1 MTNWQKEFDEKF
13 EVSNVSD
20 SEQVEECF
28 PCEGG
33 FCDMSPTE
41 IKSFISQVEANA
53 IQEGYNRGR
62 LRCLQQHYGKELE
75 EQVNAAIKRTK
86 EGVRKTIEANKEKW
100 AQGLVYLVDKDI
112 ENQWQAAE
120 AHLKIILD
128 DLLSSDELIN

>member
-1 MTNWQKEFDEKF
+1 
-13 EVSNVSD
+13 
-20 SEQVEECF
+20 
-28 PCEGG
+28 
-33 FCDMSPTE
+33 MSPTE

-86 EGVRKTIEANKEKW
+86 EGVRKIIEANREKW
-100 AQGLVYLVDKDI
+100 VQGLVYLVDKDI
-112 ENQWQAAE
+112 QNQWQAAE
-120 AHLKIILD
+120 AHLNIILD